1 MKSTTFK
8 CFLFHSTSKLFHP
21 IPDILNIL
29 RAPKT
34 SWAKIMPSLEEEGRE
49 KTEQANP
56 ESCLVGKGREESRA
70 EEERKGVGKARN
82 ILMLLNFNP
91 SQC

>member
-1 MKSTTFK
+1 
-8 CFLFHSTSKLFHP
+8 
-21 IPDILNIL
+21 
-29 RAPKT
+29 
-34 SWAKIMPSLEEEGRE
+34 MPSLEEEGRE